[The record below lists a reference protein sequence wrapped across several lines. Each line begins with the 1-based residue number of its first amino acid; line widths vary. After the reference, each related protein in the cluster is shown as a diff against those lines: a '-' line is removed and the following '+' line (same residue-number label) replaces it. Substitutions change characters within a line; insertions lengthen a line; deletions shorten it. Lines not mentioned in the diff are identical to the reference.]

1 MKIKEGFVLRN
12 VCNSNVVVAQG
23 VENIDFNKII
33 KLNDSAAYL
42 WKQVEADGCTF
53 TPEKLADLLVK
64 EYDID
69 RETASTDAL
78 MLSQSWLD
86 AGIVAE

>member
-1 MKIKEGFVLRN
+1 MKIKEGFVLRD

-42 WKQVEADGCTF
+42 WKQIETDGGSF
-53 TPEKLADLLVK
+53 TPDKLADLLVK

-69 RETASTDAL
+69 RETASTDAVT
-78 MLSQSWLD
+78 LSQSWLD